1 MRHIRKRWLL
11 VSMASLLTVALAGC
25 SSESSDSTATG
36 SDTTTS
42 ETSEEAAEP
51 AADVSELNVLSLYKK
66 TGDVPEGAAINLAVD
81 GFTSATGIPVNFTE
95 AGENL
100 GEEYEA
106 TVLAGEEADVVIVNL
121 FDKSSGWVENGAA
134 IPVNDLI
141 AEWGLDSVIKD
152 SALAEWTNA
161 NGEIQGFP
169 YQGFT
174 WPIWYNMDLMK
185 KAGIT
190 SLPKTTDE
198 LITASDAL
206 RAAGIGPMV
215 VGGNDW
221 SGNKLWLQ
229 FAQMYMDKSEAADV
243 FSNGG
248 YCASPNAMKGLDEFV
263 RVRDAGVFV
272 DGVEGY
278 TADQMNASYYGSE
291 AAIMPAG
298 SWAMPGTPEEISAV
312 TELGGLPGPAGG
324 AYAMPTAYEGFTGV
338 GFFISPKGAEK
349 LSAVKDFIL
358 SFYQPDVIGKFVS
371 EVAVVPATTADIS
384 GYLETASP
392 LLGQAVTTMQDKVD
406 FALMPDTYVGTRGDA
421 LTKASALAYGPGFGS
436 AEICAAAD
444 QAYS

>member
-1 MRHIRKRWLL
+1 MKHVRKKWFM
-11 VSMASLLTVALAGC
+11 VSVASVLAVALSGC
-25 SSESSDSTATG
+25 SSDST
-36 SDTTTS
+36 DTATS
-42 ETSEEAAEP
+42 ESESSVSQEASAEEAE
-51 AADVSELNVLSLYKK
+51 VSELNVLSLYKK

-81 GFTSATGIPVNFTE
+81 GFTSSTGIPVNFTE

-141 AEWGLDSVIKD
+141 SEWGLDSVIKG
-152 SALAEWTNA
+152 SAIQEWTNA
-161 NGEIQGFP
+161 NGEVQGFA

-174 WPIWYNMDLMK
+174 WPVWYNTDLLG
-185 KAGIT
+185 KAGI
-190 SLPKTTDE
+190 SSVPQTTDD
-198 LITASDAL
+198 LITAATAL
-206 RAAGIGPMV
+206 RDAGYGPMV

-229 FAQMYMDKSEAADV
+229 FAQMFMDKSEAADV

-248 YCASPNAMKGLDEFV
+248 YCASANAMKGINEFV

-278 TADQMNASYYGSE
+278 TADQMNAAYYGGE

-298 SWAMPGTPEEISAV
+298 SWAMPGTPEEIATV
-312 TELGGLPGPAGG
+312 TELGGLPNAAGA
-324 AYAMPTAYEGFTGV
+324 AYTKPTAYEGFTGV
-338 GFFISPKGAEK
+338 GFFVSPKGAEK
-349 LSAVKDFIL
+349 MSAVKDFIL
-358 SFYQPDVIGKFVS
+358 SFYEPAVIGKFVS
-371 EVAVVPATTADIS
+371 EVAVVPATETDIS
-384 GYLETASP
+384 GSLETASP
-392 LLGQAVTTMQDKVD
+392 LLSQAVTTMQDTVD

-421 LTKASALAYGPGFGS
+421 LTKASALAYGPGVS
-436 AEICAAAD
+436 ADEICAAAD